1 MKYGIGNMLL
11 FSPQIYTDFNIV
23 KEKKTSL
30 NIELSQTS
38 NTQMERY

>member
-23 KEKKTSL
+23 KEKKKTFL
-30 NIELSQTS
+30 KYRTV
-38 NTQMERY
+38 TDK

>member
-23 KEKKTSL
+23 KEKKNLLKYRTV
-30 NIELSQTS
+30 TDK
-38 NTQMERY
+38 